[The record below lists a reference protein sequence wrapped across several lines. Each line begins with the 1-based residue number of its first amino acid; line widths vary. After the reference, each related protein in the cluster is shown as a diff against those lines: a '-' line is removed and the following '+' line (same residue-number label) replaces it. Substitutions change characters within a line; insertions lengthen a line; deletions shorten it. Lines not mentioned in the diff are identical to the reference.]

1 MISALLEAMMVLP
14 SDTVTAPSISN
25 VKPLKSVSS
34 FMSLASSSSRAAYA
48 TTSPRVSS
56 RATAAKSTRWSPTCV
71 RVMYAFTG

>member
-14 SDTVTAPSISN
+14 SDTVTVPFISN

-34 FMSLASSSSRAAYA
+34 FMSLASSSSRSAYA
-48 TTSPRVSS
+48 TTRPGASS
-56 RATAAKSTRWSPTCV
+56 RATAAKSTVRLPTCV